1 MIRSVQFFLGLVF
14 LFLSQVSNADK
25 ALLDRKEVQ
34 LFVNKMVHQYH
45 FDRRQL
51 TQILKDAQ
59 FQPKIIESMEKPYEK
74 KTWDIYRALFLTE
87 QRVQGGIE
95 FWKKNQ
101 NVLND
106 IEKKYGVPP
115 EIIVAILGVETLY
128 GQQQGN
134 YRVLD
139 ALTTL
144 AFYYPKRS
152 EFFTKELG
160 EFLLLCRE
168 QKVAANKYLGSYAGA
183 MGKPQFMPSS
193 YRFYAVDF
201 NGKGTRDLM
210 NNDHDVVASIANY
223 FHKHGWKSK
232 QAIVEPVSVNGI
244 RYKSLATNSRIP
256 DYSLKDL
263 LEAGVKPVDSSANA
277 ALKVG
282 LIELTS
288 PNGQE
293 YWMAHPNFYV
303 ITHYNTS
310 PQYALVV
317 YLLSQQL
324 HQQWV
329 NKQIGKGS
337 IYGVN

>member
-1 MIRSVQFFLGLVF
+1 MIQGIKLLGGVVLFL
-14 LFLSQVSNADK
+14 LSQVSQADK
-25 ALLDRKEVQ
+25 ALLERKEAQ
-34 LFVNKMVHQYH
+34 RFVDKMVQQYH
-45 FDRRQL
+45 FDRGQL
-51 TQILKDAQ
+51 RHILMAAQ

-87 QRVQGGIE
+87 QRVQKGIE
-95 FWKKNQ
+95 FWNKNQ
-101 NVLND
+101 DALSH

-115 EIIVAILGVETLY
+115 EIIVAIIGVETMY
-128 GQQQGN
+128 GEHQGT

-168 QKVAANKYLGSYAGA
+168 QQVAADAYVGSYAGA

-201 NGKGTRDLM
+201 KGKGTRDLM
-210 NNDHDVVASIANY
+210 NNDQDVVASVANY
-223 FHKHGWKSK
+223 FHKHGWKNGKS
-232 QAIVEPVSVNGI
+232 IIEPVAVNGFK
-244 RYKSLATNSRIP
+244 YKQLTTNTRTP
-256 DYSLKDL
+256 DYTMKDL
-263 LEAGVKPVDSSANA
+263 LRMGVKPGKPITDMSQ
-277 ALKVG
+277 KVG
-282 LIELTS
+282 LIELTT

-324 HQQWV
+324 HQQWA
-329 NKQIGKGS
+329 NKQVGKGS
-337 IYGVN
+337 VYGVN

>member
-1 MIRSVQFFLGLVF
+1 MIRGVKVCLGLVC
-14 LFLSQVSNADK
+14 LLLSQICSADK
-25 ALLDRKEVQ
+25 ALLERKEAQ
-34 LFVNKMVHQYH
+34 LFMDKMVKQYH
-45 FDRRQL
+45 FDRKQL
-51 TQILKDAQ
+51 RSILAASQ
-59 FQPKIIESMEKPYEK
+59 FQPKIIESMDKPYEK
-74 KTWDIYRALFLTE
+74 KTWDIYKALFLTE
-87 QRVQGGIE
+87 QRVEGGIE
-95 FWKKNQ
+95 FWRKNQ
-101 NVLND
+101 HVLRE

-115 EIIVAILGVETLY
+115 EIIVAIIGVETLY
-128 GQQQGN
+128 GQKQGT

-168 QKVAANKYLGSYAGA
+168 QHVAADKYVGSYAGA

-210 NNDHDVVASIANY
+210 NNDQDVVASIANY
-223 FHKHGWKSK
+223 FHKHGWKNK
-232 QAIVEPVSVNGI
+232 EAIVEPVAVNGSH
-244 RYKSLATNSRIP
+244 YKTLMTNSRKP
-256 DYSLKDL
+256 DYTLQHL
-263 LEAGVKPVDSSANA
+263 LEAGVKPVEPVTNPSC
-277 ALKVG
+277 KVG
-282 LIELTS
+282 LIELTT
-288 PNGQE
+288 PMGQE

-303 ITHYNTS
+303 ITRYNTS

-324 HQQWV
+324 QQQWAY
-329 NKQIGKGS
+329 KQVGKGAV
-337 IYGVN
+337 YGVN

>member
-1 MIRSVQFFLGLVF
+1 MIQGIKLLGGLVLF
-14 LFLSQVSNADK
+14 LLSQVSQADK
-25 ALLDRKEVQ
+25 ALLERKEAQ
-34 LFVNKMVHQYH
+34 RFVDKMVQQYH
-45 FDRRQL
+45 FDRGQL
-51 TQILKDAQ
+51 RHILMAAQ

-87 QRVQGGIE
+87 QRVQKGIE

-101 NVLND
+101 GALSH

-115 EIIVAILGVETLY
+115 EIIVAIIGVETMY
-128 GQQQGN
+128 GEHQGT

-168 QKVAANKYLGSYAGA
+168 QQVAADAYVGSYAGA

-193 YRFYAVDF
+193 YRFYAVAY

-210 NNDHDVVASIANY
+210 NNDQDVVASVANY
-223 FHKHGWKSK
+223 FHKHGWKNGKS
-232 QAIVEPVSVNGI
+232 IVEPVAVNGFK
-244 RYKSLATNSRIP
+244 YKQLTTNTRTP
-256 DYSLKDL
+256 DYTMKDL
-263 LEAGVKPVDSSANA
+263 LRIGVKPEKPITDMSQ
-277 ALKVG
+277 KVG
-282 LIELTS
+282 LIELTT

-324 HQQWV
+324 HQQWA
-329 NKQIGKGS
+329 NKQVGKGS
-337 IYGVN
+337 VYGVN